1 MTDFR
6 LEIGE
11 LAVHGVDVVRP
22 ERLGPAVE
30 TALARLLRDR
40 GLPAD
45 PGPLTAPVTIVV
57 TQPVR
62 AEVLAD
68 HLARAMYEGLA
79 G

>member
-30 TALARLLRDR
+30 TALAQLLRDR
-40 GLPAD
+40 GVPAD

-62 AEVLAD
+62 AEVLAER
-68 HLARAMYEGLA
+68 LAHAMYEGLT